1 MGRLT
6 IAVGVPPRPPAAL
19 LHAAVEAARDSGVSA
34 LWCIDHFTSFVP
46 HSIWD
51 AGFSPFASPDN
62 SPDEIFEYQTILGY
76 AAAIAG
82 DMKLGVGVT
91 EAIRRHPLIIAQT
104 FLTLSHL
111 TSSTV
116 MIGIGAGE
124 RENTEPFGYSFE
136 RPVSRMEE
144 ALQVLRIAFESKG
157 TFDFDGEF
165 FKLDKAI
172 LDLAPGPGGTPEIW
186 LAAHGPRTLR
196 LTGTY
201 GDGWLPT
208 HPMSVEEY
216 GATVNIIGDASVA
229 AGRDRDAVTPGLQM
243 FVATAPTRD
252 EARALIDTKPVRLMA
267 LLRPAAMWE
276 EHGATHPMGS
286 DFAGVV
292 DFIPQ
297 HYDRPTMDR
306 ALVAVPDSL
315 LEKAVEWGT
324 EDDIV
329 ERIESLAAVGLR
341 HVMLVVVPGLAH
353 PPPDAEHS
361 IFSIAKRLNA

>member
-1 MGRLT
+1 M
-6 IAVGVPPRPPAAL
+6 PPRPPVAL
-19 LHAAVEAARDSGVSA
+19 LHGAVDAARDSGVSA

-46 HSIWD
+46 NSIWD
-51 AGFSPFASPDN
+51 IEFSPFAAPDT
-62 SPDEIFEYQTILGY
+62 SPDEIFEYQTMLGY
-76 AAAIAG
+76 AAAIAP
-82 DMKLGVGVT
+82 DLKLGVGVT

-124 RENTEPFGYSFE
+124 RENTEPFGYPFE
-136 RPVSRMEE
+136 RPVSRLEE
-144 ALQVLRIAFESKG
+144 ALQVLRMALDSRG
-157 TFDFDGEF
+157 PFDFDGEF
-165 FKLDKAI
+165 YQLDRAI
-172 LDLAPGPGGTPEIW
+172 LDLAPGPGGMPEIW

-216 GATVNIIGDASVA
+216 AATVKVIGDASVA
-229 AGRDRDAVTPGLQM
+229 AGRDRDAVTPGQQM
-243 FVATAPTRD
+243 MVATAPTRD
-252 EARALIDTKPVRLMA
+252 EARALVDTKPVRLMA
-267 LLRPAAMWE
+267 LLRPASMWE
-276 EHGATHPMGS
+276 HHGVSHPLGD

-297 HYDRPTMDR
+297 HYDRPTMDK
-306 ALVAVPDSL
+306 ALAAVPDSL
-315 LEKAVEWGT
+315 LETAIEWGT
-324 EDDIV
+324 ADDIA
-329 ERIESLAAVGLR
+329 ERIESLTAVGLR

-353 PPPDAEHS
+353 PPAEADHS

>member
-1 MGRLT
+1 M
-6 IAVGVPPRPPAAL
+6 PPRPPAAR
-19 LHAAVEAARDSGVSA
+19 LHEVVLAARDSGVSA
-34 LWCIDHFTSFVP
+34 LWCIDYFTSFVP

-51 AGFSPFASPDN
+51 DDFSPFASPDN
-62 SPDEIFEYQTILGY
+62 SPDEIFEYQTLLGY

-82 DMKLGVGVT
+82 DMNLGVGVT

-111 TSSTV
+111 TSSTL
-116 MIGIGAGE
+116 MIGLGAGE
-124 RENTEPFGYSFE
+124 RENTEPFGYPFD
-136 RPVSRMEE
+136 RPVSRLEE
-144 ALQVLRIAFESKG
+144 ALQVLRTALQSKG
-157 TFDFDGEF
+157 PFDFDGEF
-165 FKLDKAI
+165 FKLEKAI

-216 GATVNIIGDASVA
+216 AAKVATIGDASVA
-229 AGRDRDAVTPGLQM
+229 AGRARDAVTPGLQM

-252 EARALIDTKPVRLMA
+252 EATALIDTNPVRLMA
-267 LLRPAAMWE
+267 LLRPATMWE
-276 EHGATHPMGS
+276 QHGVSHPLGV
-286 DFAGVV
+286 DFAGIV

-306 ALVAVPDSL
+306 ALAAVPDSL
-315 LEKAVEWGT
+315 LETAVEWGT
-324 EDDIV
+324 ADDIV

-353 PPPDAEHS
+353 PPADADHS
-361 IFSIAKRLNA
+361 VFSIAKRLNA